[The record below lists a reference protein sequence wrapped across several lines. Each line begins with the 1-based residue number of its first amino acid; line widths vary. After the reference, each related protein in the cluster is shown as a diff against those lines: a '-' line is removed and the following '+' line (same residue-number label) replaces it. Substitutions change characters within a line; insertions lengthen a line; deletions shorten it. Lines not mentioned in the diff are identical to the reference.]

1 VYTANLC
8 IIATRHYIP
17 FIAPLLKSARDFFVV
32 DHSPRFHIFCDH
44 PGEPAADVVWHHI
57 AHERWPG
64 PTLHRYRMMLPA
76 AESLRERTHTFYC
89 DVDMRFVAPVC
100 DEIFADLVAVQH
112 PECVGKSAIDL
123 PHENRPESAAF
134 VGWRNRFQYCC
145 GGFQGGRTDLW
156 LAAMAEMDARI
167 SQDEQKGIVAA
178 NHDESHWNRYLSV
191 HPPTV
196 VLPSL
201 YCTPETWQTPGR
213 RILALDKNHSE
224 LRRA

>member
-1 VYTANLC
+1 
-8 IIATRHYIP
+8 
-17 FIAPLLKSARDFFVV
+17 
-32 DHSPRFHIFCDH
+32 
-44 PGEPAADVVWHHI
+44 
-57 AHERWPG
+57 
-64 PTLHRYRMMLPA
+64 MMLPA